1 MLIMAERN
9 ETAVLEMPGVENEQI
24 YLLHEYAAGTTKNV
38 ADPYG
43 ESVEVYEAT
52 AVEIEEAAGE
62 VIAKVAAK

>member
-1 MLIMAERN
+1 
-9 ETAVLEMPGVENEQI
+9 MPGVENEQI
-24 YLLHEYAAGTTKNV
+24 DLLHEYATGTTKNV
-38 ADPYG
+38 ADPYS